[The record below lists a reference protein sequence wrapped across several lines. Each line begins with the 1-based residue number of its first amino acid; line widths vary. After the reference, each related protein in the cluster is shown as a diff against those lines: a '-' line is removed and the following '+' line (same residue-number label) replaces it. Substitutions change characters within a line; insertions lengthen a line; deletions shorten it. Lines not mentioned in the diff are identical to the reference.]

1 MQTLDAECERELCSK
16 ANKGLCRYKDG
27 ECKYR
32 HTRCHNYDSCLHSKC
47 PLAHASQLSAKQC
60 SHGIRCFKP
69 DCPLNHPEG
78 WSACDDGVQCSHYE
92 CNSNHPPARK
102 GKCPDGNLCN
112 TNNCK
117 FLHPNMHPNECSWG
131 IKCRQ
136 WVCTKTHPISRT
148 HLCPKEDHCNNDACG
163 YLHPP
168 KYAKLSKPIAA
179 MPLIARNEPIITP
192 HSGREQPEIIELS
205 VAEQNFLGSF
215 GKKILDKIREEEGIK
230 DVKVK
235 DGKLQLSG
243 NSSAIANIK
252 SYLKQTLHEKNVT
265 IKNNLKKYLL
275 LSVKGRLMKRF
286 KKKYST
292 GISYL
297 EISTNAHLTT
307 NDMITIKNCVAEHD
321 KDERGQQCDIDRNVD
336 QSEDEQKEDDD
347 DNDRKSDISNAS
359 SSVTNILNNFKHH
372 HLLCKAIKGLQNYSL
387 HTRSWALT
395 QDEITYILKQPQLR
409 TTQNNKSK
417 VDNQRFQ
424 ITDYLSGLVRSTP
437 NSVVEIFVDHKN
449 GIWRVKVRGFKDNVN
464 NAISKIQNWLNDN
477 IETEVQLSISKVM
490 AIFLRT
496 KASADIKK
504 MEKTDSIKITI
515 MSAAGRKNGNDEQ
528 DDNHDCLK
536 LSGSYSRISSAR
548 EKSWDVSKIVSQSLR
563 TRLKELRDSDDCEAI
578 GWIKIYT
585 AIERRETAPKVTI
598 SIAGLNE
605 EAVDMLLNNAKM
617 L

>member
-1 MQTLDAECERELCSK
+1 
-16 ANKGLCRYKDG
+16 
-27 ECKYR
+27 
-32 HTRCHNYDSCLHSKC
+32 
-47 PLAHASQLSAKQC
+47 
-60 SHGIRCFKP
+60 
-69 DCPLNHPEG
+69 
-78 WSACDDGVQCSHYE
+78 
-92 CNSNHPPARK
+92 
-102 GKCPDGNLCN
+102 
-112 TNNCK
+112 
-117 FLHPNMHPNECSWG
+117 
-131 IKCRQ
+131 
-136 WVCTKTHPISRT
+136 
-148 HLCPKEDHCNNDACG
+148 
-163 YLHPP
+163 
-168 KYAKLSKPIAA
+168 
-179 MPLIARNEPIITP
+179 
-192 HSGREQPEIIELS
+192 
-205 VAEQNFLGSF
+205 
-215 GKKILDKIREEEGIK
+215 
-230 DVKVK
+230 
-235 DGKLQLSG
+235 
-243 NSSAIANIK
+243 
-252 SYLKQTLHEKNVT
+252 
-265 IKNNLKKYLL
+265 
-275 LSVKGRLMKRF
+275 
-286 KKKYST
+286 
-292 GISYL
+292 
-297 EISTNAHLTT
+297 
-307 NDMITIKNCVAEHD
+307 MITIKNCVAEHD